1 MNTQEKSEIYKKQKK
16 KDRKIYWAY
25 KVKSRKVLKKI
36 LACELNHYNI
46 LHYVK
51 YTLWA
56 KIVLTHCKRIFS
68 LSKLR
73 VLDLRWR
80 LRRIPEE
87 VETRV
92 IFEETILMIPRDI
105 NTHV

>member
-51 YTLWA
+51 YTL
-56 KIVLTHCKRIFS
+56 
-68 LSKLR
+68 
-73 VLDLRWR
+73 
-80 LRRIPEE
+80 
-87 VETRV
+87 
-92 IFEETILMIPRDI
+92 
-105 NTHV
+105 